1 MGLLSW
7 AIYYIYTETDLLDQ
21 TKGDQK
27 ESDSSSSNSIMKALM
42 GSNDEIEMQKNV
54 KTRFSDVQGIDEF
67 KDELQDIV
75 EFLKNP

>member
-1 MGLLSW
+1 
-7 AIYYIYTETDLLDQ
+7 
-21 TKGDQK
+21 
-27 ESDSSSSNSIMKALM
+27 MKALM

-75 EFLKNP
+75 EFLKNPEKYIEAGAKLPKGILLTGPPGTIFKLRYW